1 MTAQPPPPQQPGSP
15 YGSVFAGT
23 ASLGA
28 RIGARLLDILIVA
41 IPASILLGILGFGT
55 YGMFDTGSW
64 VGSAITSVLWFAY
77 FVFMESSRGATIG
90 KQVLN
95 LKVISASGA
104 PPSTEEAAKRNI
116 WMLFGLVPLI
126 GGIASLVAVIVIMVT
141 ISSDQHNRGYHDT
154 FAGTAVMRT

>member
-1 MTAQPPPPQQPGSP
+1 MSAQPPPPQQPGNP

-23 ASLGA
+23 ASLGT
-28 RIGARLLDILIVA
+28 RIGARLLDVLIVA
-41 IPASILLGILGFGT
+41 IPATILLGILGFGT
-55 YGMFDTGSW
+55 YGVLDSGSW
-64 VGSAITSVLWFAY
+64 IGSAITSLLWFGY
-77 FVFMESSRGATIG
+77 FVLMESNRGSTLG
-90 KQVLN
+90 KQILN
-95 LKVISASGA
+95 LKVISANGA

-126 GGIASLVAVIVIMVT
+126 GGLASLVAVIVIMVT